1 MGKLIVVTSG
11 KGGVGKT
18 TLTANLAACLAG
30 RGRRVLAV
38 DGDSYLKN
46 LDIVFGMADSHIWDS
61 GDVFAGRCALDDAV
75 ILVDG
80 KERLYLLPAPLRPP
94 EEPERFTSFLL
105 DTVKNILASGEY
117 DYIIIDC
124 PSGIGRGIDD
134 FFIKNAHV
142 IIVATPDVTS
152 IHDASAIADRAYAGK
167 AEVSLAVNR
176 IRVKSIENG
185 RAPNIDEMI
194 DRVGVK
200 LIGLI
205 PEDPKTPEALNS
217 GQLITD
223 TKRARSKRAYAN
235 IAARADGEFTELYR
249 FWKKN

>member
-38 DGDSYLKN
+38 DGDS
-46 LDIVFGMADSHIWDS
+46 

-75 ILVDG
+75 IHVDG

-105 DTVKNILASGEY
+105 DTVKDILASGEY

-185 RAPNIDEMI
+185 RA
-194 DRVGVK
+194 

-205 PEDPKTPEALNS
+205 PADPKTPEALNS